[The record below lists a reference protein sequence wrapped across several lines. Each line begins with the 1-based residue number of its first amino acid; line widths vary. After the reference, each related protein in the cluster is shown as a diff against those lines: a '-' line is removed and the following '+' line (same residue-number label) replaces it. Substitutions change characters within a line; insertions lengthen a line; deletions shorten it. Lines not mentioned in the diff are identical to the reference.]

1 MPVLNLEEDAKKVM
15 ETIEGGGI
23 AVLQLDVAYL
33 VCGNKADAI
42 ARIFEAKGRT
52 FAKPNGMLA
61 NYEIFE
67 QLLITSDKAKD
78 VTRAVTQ
85 DFDLPLSVVAPFRP
99 DAPILA
105 GLEPFA
111 IERSTKAGT
120 QDILLNAGPLANT
133 LAEMSLERGTPVL
146 GSSAN
151 KSETGSK
158 FRAEDVDREVRDAA
172 DLIIDYGLCRYH
184 NPIGTSSTIID
195 LANFEVLRWGVCFDQ
210 IADILQRFFDI
221 ALAPSPH
228 RSNAA

>member
-1 MPVLNLEEDAKKVM
+1 MPVLNLDDDAKNVM

-33 VCGNKADAI
+33 ICGNKADAI

-52 FAKPNGMLA
+52 FEKPNGMLA
-61 NYEIFE
+61 NFEIFE

-111 IERSTKAGT
+111 IAKGQISV
-120 QDILLNAGPLANT
+120 
-133 LAEMSLERGTPVL
+133 VL
-146 GSSAN
+146 KDGYFSFG
-151 KSETGSK
+151 ELT
-158 FRAEDVDREVRDAA
+158 
-172 DLIIDYGLCRYH
+172 Y
-184 NPIGTSSTIID
+184 
-195 LANFEVLRWGVCFDQ
+195 Q
-210 IADILQRFFDI
+210 
-221 ALAPSPH
+221 
-228 RSNAA
+228 